1 MTSTFQRFCSA
12 KRVYMRNALD
22 KIFGFEH
29 AVEQAQSMFKP
40 RPIAIAMILIGLFV
54 EVVLHARGRHWHRR
68 SGVCLRH
75 RRLLRGDGGSSKQ
88 FRAQGD
94 FWSDPDGNG
103 RQGSYEA

>member
-1 MTSTFQRFCSA
+1 MAWCLFLPFS
-12 KRVYMRNALD
+12 ALD

-75 RRLLRGDGGSSKQ
+75 RRLLRGDGGSLQAIPGAGRFLVRSRRQ
-88 FRAQGD
+88 RTARIVRGLRA
-94 FWSDPDGNG
+94 SC
-103 RQGSYEA
+103 